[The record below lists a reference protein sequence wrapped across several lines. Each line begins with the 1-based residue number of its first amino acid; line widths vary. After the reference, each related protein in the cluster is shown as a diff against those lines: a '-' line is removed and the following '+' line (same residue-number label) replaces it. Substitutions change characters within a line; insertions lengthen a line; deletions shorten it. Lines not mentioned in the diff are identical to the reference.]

1 MRLREKKELSGE
13 MGMSS
18 MTDIIFIL
26 LIFFMMVST
35 MVSPSAIN
43 LTLPGNAK
51 TSTQPVNT
59 DRLDDVGISAT
70 GSFILNGLTTAPE
83 TLKKSLAERQLRKK
97 DYKITVTPDPKAPVE
112 QLVWILDI
120 TQTMGISAILQ
131 ADTE

>member
-1 MRLREKKELSGE
+1 MRLREKKELNGE

-35 MVSPSAIN
+35 MTSPSSIN

-97 DYKITVTPDPKAPVE
+97 EYKITVTPDPKAPVE